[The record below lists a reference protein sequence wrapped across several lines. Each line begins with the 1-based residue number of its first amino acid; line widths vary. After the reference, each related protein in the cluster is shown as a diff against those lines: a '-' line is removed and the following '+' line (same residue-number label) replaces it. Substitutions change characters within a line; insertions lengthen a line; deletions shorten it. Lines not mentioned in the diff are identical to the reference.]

1 MATKTKTAYPKITTQ
16 HDWISVDFGNG
27 RRLTASRSGEKGT
40 GLMPREVFD
49 AWVKMVNTPDG
60 TSLGERIAK
69 FAADIDSIWPD
80 WRVGPKT
87 FHLGDT
93 VRYDFGPRR
102 GGMQAG
108 KIVKVLRTNYT
119 VRFDGMG
126 LVRISGDLLS
136 EFN

>member
-27 RRLTASRSGEKGT
+27 RRLTVSRSGEKASGAV
-40 GLMPREVFD
+40 PRDVFNQWSVMLR
-49 AWVKMVNTPDG
+49 AVG
-60 TSLGERIAK
+60 GEGYGERIKK
-69 FAADIDSIWPD
+69 FVSDIDSIWPE
-80 WRVGPKT
+80 WNAAPPTFKVG
-87 FHLGDT
+87 DV

-102 GGMQAG
+102 GGMMSG
-108 KIVKVLRTNYT
+108 TVVKVLRTNYT
-119 VRFDGMG
+119 VRFDGIG